1 MKMNNELFCSVSLY
15 ADNFNMKKGLISFIL
30 FFISLSLFAIN
41 IPDQL
46 YGIWEGKD
54 RFVFFE
60 ETEEQNPQIVIILK
74 EFYGWY
80 YDRAAEPKEYEQKES
95 RNRNSATT
103 RNAEQVYFTLNPI
116 SKTQEDR
123 MDAFELQMDYSRFQT
138 SIIPIALVQDNIFL
152 NFYIQDQE
160 NKNLYRGNAAS
171 LGIMLSP
178 QKVPQNIG
186 AFYINQG
193 KIFDIR
199 YWFTDMDYMDD
210 KVTLNFNDNE
220 YLVDKHLYSC
230 GNNYSSVSG
239 RSKKIRNVLEPKD
252 FNEEDFIFNED
263 KSIMILDKEPYLT
276 KLADKSTF
284 EDLMK
289 IVKEGNSRRKPD
301 PKPLFPPDDLNWH
314 WDLIDYL
321 ESNNTLIQAVRA
333 RQRAFGPRPKDL
345 NK

>member
-1 MKMNNELFCSVSLY
+1 MKMNNEIFCSVSLY

-95 RNRNSATT
+95 RKRNSATT

-116 SKTQEDR
+116 SKAQKDR

-160 NKNLYRGNAAS
+160 DKNLYRGNAAS
-171 LGIMLSP
+171 LGIILSP
-178 QKVPQNIG
+178 QKVPQNIS

-210 KVTLNFNDNE
+210 KVTLSFNDNE

-239 RSKKIRNVLEPKD
+239 RSKKIRNVLAPKD

-289 IVKEGNSRRKPD
+289 IVKEGNSRRIPD

-333 RQRAFGPRPKDL
+333 RQRAFDPRPKDL

>member
-1 MKMNNELFCSVSLY
+1 
-15 ADNFNMKKGLISFIL
+15 
-30 FFISLSLFAIN
+30 
-41 IPDQL
+41 
-46 YGIWEGKD
+46 
-54 RFVFFE
+54 
-60 ETEEQNPQIVIILK
+60 
-74 EFYGWY
+74 
-80 YDRAAEPKEYEQKES
+80 
-95 RNRNSATT
+95 
-103 RNAEQVYFTLNPI
+103 
-116 SKTQEDR
+116 
-123 MDAFELQMDYSRFQT
+123 
-138 SIIPIALVQDNIFL
+138 
-152 NFYIQDQE
+152 
-160 NKNLYRGNAAS
+160 
-171 LGIMLSP
+171 MLSP
-178 QKVPQNIG
+178 QNVPQNIG

-210 KVTLNFNDNE
+210 KVTLNFDDNE

-239 RSKKIRNVLEPKD
+239 RSKKIRNVVAPKD
-252 FNEEDFIFNED
+252 YNEEDFIFNED

>member
-1 MKMNNELFCSVSLY
+1 
-15 ADNFNMKKGLISFIL
+15 MKKGLLLLVLLSL
-30 FFISLSLFAIN
+30 SLSLFAME
-41 IPDQL
+41 IPQEL

-60 ETEEQNPQIVIILK
+60 ENKDEESPQIVILLK
-74 EFYGWY
+74 EYYGWY
-80 YDRAAEPKEYEQKES
+80 YDRAAEPQEYADKENRV
-95 RNRNSATT
+95 RNTGTT
-103 RNAEQVYFTLNPI
+103 RKAEQVYFSINSI
-116 SKTQEDR
+116 SKADPER
-123 MDAFELQMDYSRFQT
+123 RDAFELNMKYSKFQN
-138 SIIPIALVQDNIFL
+138 SIIPLAIIDDNIFL
-152 NFYIQDQE
+152 NFYIQDTE
-160 NKNLYRGNAAS
+160 NKNLYRGNAVS

-186 AFYINQG
+186 AFYIDQDKVFN
-193 KIFDIR
+193 IR
-199 YWFTDMDYMDD
+199 YWFTDMDYVDD
-210 KVTLNFNDNE
+210 LVSLKYGDKE
-220 YLVDKHLYSC
+220 YFVDKHLYSC

-239 RSKKIRNVLEPKD
+239 RSKKIRNVVAPEEYKEESYK
-252 FNEEDFIFNED
+252 FNSD

-276 KLADKSTF
+276 RLADKSTF

-289 IVKEGNSRRKPD
+289 IVKEGNARRKPD

>member
-1 MKMNNELFCSVSLY
+1 MKMNNEIFCSVSLY

-95 RNRNSATT
+95 RKRNSATT

-116 SKTQEDR
+116 SKAQEDR
-123 MDAFELQMDYSRFQT
+123 MDAFELKMDYSRFQT

-160 NKNLYRGNAAS
+160 DKNLYRGNAAS

-220 YLVDKHLYSC
+220 ILVDKHLYSC

-239 RSKKIRNVLEPKD
+239 RSKKIRNVLAPKD
-252 FNEEDFIFNED
+252 YNEEDFIFNED

-289 IVKEGNSRRKPD
+289 IVKEGNSRRIPD

-333 RQRAFGPRPKDL
+333 RQRAFDPRPKDL